1 MDAHDRRA
9 AGETSGAGA
18 AGGAAAGAGRVRTEQ
33 PKWREWRCPGRQG
46 GGGAGVR
53 AVHPRQRRARLPRP
67 GRQRAIARRRPRAA
81 RQPDVPSRDGD
92 LPPKAARRRRP
103 SMRPKLLITGAAVVI
118 LGGTVAGLALAW
130 GSAAK
135 EPPAKPAL
143 PPATA
148 KVTRTTLVETKK
160 VSGTLGYGDAVP
172 VSAAQ
177 TGTLTWI
184 APEGS
189 TVKRGEPL
197 FKLDE
202 RPVVELYGSLPL
214 YRTLRVGVEGTD
226 VNQFEENLS
235 KLGYTGFTVDDTY
248 TAATAQAARSWQAD
262 LGLPKTGA
270 VEPGQLVV
278 IPGAVRV
285 AEHTARVGER
295 IGGDTGGGASVLSYT
310 GTTRLV
316 TVELEV
322 ADQALA
328 AKSRTVTVTVP
339 GQGPVK
345 GKIAQVGTVATAPEQ
360 TGNAPGDQASNAPG
374 GSSSTAPDAR
384 IQVTATIADQKK
396 LGSLDGAPVDVDFV
410 SQEREDVLAVPVAA
424 LLALPKGGY
433 GVQIVQGGAT
443 RIVAVKTGMF
453 AAGRVEI
460 SGDGIAEGVTVG
472 MPK

>member
-1 MDAHDRRA
+1 
-9 AGETSGAGA
+9 
-18 AGGAAAGAGRVRTEQ
+18 
-33 PKWREWRCPGRQG
+33 
-46 GGGAGVR
+46 
-53 AVHPRQRRARLPRP
+53 
-67 GRQRAIARRRPRAA
+67 
-81 RQPDVPSRDGD
+81 
-92 LPPKAARRRRP
+92 
-103 SMRPKLLITGAAVVI
+103 MRPKLLISGAAVVI

-135 EPPAKPAL
+135 EPAANPAL

-148 KVTRTTLVETKK
+148 KVARTTLVETKT
-160 VSGTLGYGDAVP
+160 VSGMLGYGDAVP

-202 RPVVELYGSLPL
+202 RPVVALYGSLPL
-214 YRTLRVGVEGTD
+214 YRTLRAGVKGTD
-226 VNQFEENLS
+226 VKQFEENLS
-235 KLGYTGFTVDDTY
+235 KLGHTGFTVDETY

-270 VEPGQLVV
+270 VEPGQVV
-278 IPGAVRV
+278 VTPGAVRV
-285 AEHTARVGER
+285 AERTARVGDV

-310 GTTRLV
+310 GMTRLV
-316 TVELEV
+316 TVQLEV

-328 AKSRTVTVTVP
+328 VEGRTVTLTVP
-339 GQGPVK
+339 GRGPAK
-345 GKIAQVGTVATAPEQ
+345 GKISQVGTVAKAPEQ
-360 TGNAPGDQASNAPG
+360 TSNAPGDQASNAPD
-374 GSSSTAPDAR
+374 GSSSTASDAR
-384 IQVTATIADQKK
+384 LEVTVTIADQKK
-396 LGSLDGAPVDVDFV
+396 LGALDAAPVDVDLV

-433 GVQIVQGGAT
+433 GVEIIEGGAT
-443 RIVAVKTGMF
+443 GIVAVRTGMF

-472 MPK
+472 VPK